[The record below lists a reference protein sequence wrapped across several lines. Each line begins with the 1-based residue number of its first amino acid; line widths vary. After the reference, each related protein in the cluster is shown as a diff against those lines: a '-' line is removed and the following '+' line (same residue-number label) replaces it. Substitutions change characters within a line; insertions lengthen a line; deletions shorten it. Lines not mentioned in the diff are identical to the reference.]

1 MCIHLEECPKHS
13 SDSEIH
19 NCKTIMNLIIQL
31 RLSNIDVS
39 TFSDEEYVISLNSC
53 TELKYIYPYCV
64 LSPFLVL
71 SLSANKKKNQI
82 ITFHSVK

>member
-1 MCIHLEECPKHS
+1 
-13 SDSEIH
+13 
-19 NCKTIMNLIIQL
+19 MNLIIQL
-31 RLSNIDVS
+31 RLSNIGVS

-71 SLSANKKKNQI
+71 SLSANKKKSNYNIPFLKI
-82 ITFHSVK
+82 IENNYFDYSH